1 MSKSLGNLITPSQ
14 LLGSAE
20 TPANS
25 KRTQP
30 NSKEAQSNSKKSP
43 SNSIETPSNSIETPS
58 NSIETQSNSKGTQPN
73 SKGAQ
78 SNSKKVPTSLLDRK
92 WAVDVL
98 RLWVASSDYTYDIS
112 LGLQQLLKVLRV
124 STLVDSSGA
133 GIVSETSQYE
143 SLFALKSFRFRSNA
157 RFGSLFPTFTL
168 R

>member
-25 KRTQP
+25 KRMQP
-30 NSKEAQSNSKKSP
+30 NSKEVQSNSKK
-43 SNSIETPSNSIETPS
+43 TPSNSSEVPS
-58 NSIETQSNSKGTQPN
+58 NSIETQSNSKGTQSN
-73 SKGAQ
+73 SKGTQ

-133 GIVSETSQYE
+133 GIVPETSQYE

>member
-25 KRTQP
+25 KGTQP

-43 SNSIETPSNSIETPS
+43 SNSSETPS

-133 GIVSETSQYE
+133 GIVPETSQYE
-143 SLFALKSFRFRSNA
+143 PLFALKSFRFRSNA

>member
-25 KRTQP
+25 KGTQP

-43 SNSIETPSNSIETPS
+43 SNSSETPS
-58 NSIETQSNSKGTQPN
+58 NSIETQSNSKGTQSN

-78 SNSKKVPTSLLDRK
+78 SNSKKVPTSLLDRM

-124 STLVDSSGA
+124 STLVDSSGS

>member
-25 KRTQP
+25 KGTQP

-43 SNSIETPSNSIETPS
+43 SNSSEAPS

-133 GIVSETSQYE
+133 GIVPETSQYE

>member
-25 KRTQP
+25 KGTQP

-43 SNSIETPSNSIETPS
+43 SNSSETPS

>member
-25 KRTQP
+25 KGTQP

-43 SNSIETPSNSIETPS
+43 SNSSETPS
-58 NSIETQSNSKGTQPN
+58 NSIETQSNSKGTQSN

>member
-25 KRTQP
+25 KRMQP
-30 NSKEAQSNSKKSP
+30 NSKEVQSNSKK
-43 SNSIETPSNSIETPS
+43 TPSNSSEAPS

>member
-20 TPANS
+20 SPANS
-25 KRTQP
+25 KRTP
-30 NSKEAQSNSKKSP
+30 ANSNKALSNSTETQSALNGSQSNSKKTL
-43 SNSIETPSNSIETPS
+43 SNL
-58 NSIETQSNSKGTQPN
+58 
-73 SKGAQ
+73 
-78 SNSKKVPTSLLDRK
+78 KKVPTSLLDRQ

-133 GIVSETSQYE
+133 GIVSETTQYE
-143 SLFALKSFRFRSNA
+143 PLFALESFRFRSNA
-157 RFGSLFPTFTL
+157 RFGSV
-168 R
+168 

>member
-25 KRTQP
+25 KGTQP

-43 SNSIETPSNSIETPS
+43 SNSSETPS

-112 LGLQQLLKVLRV
+112 LGLQQLFKVLRV

>member
-25 KRTQP
+25 IRTQP
-30 NSKEAQSNSKKSP
+30 NSKEVQSNSKKAP
-43 SNSIETPSNSIETPS
+43 SNSSETPS
-58 NSIETQSNSKGTQPN
+58 NSIETQSNSKGTQSN

-124 STLVDSSGA
+124 STLVDSSGS

>member
-25 KRTQP
+25 KGTQP
-30 NSKEAQSNSKKSP
+30 NSKEAQSNSKKTP
-43 SNSIETPSNSIETPS
+43 LNSSETPS
-58 NSIETQSNSKGTQPN
+58 NSIETQSNSKGTQSN

>member
-25 KRTQP
+25 KGTQP
-30 NSKEAQSNSKKSP
+30 NSKEAQSNSKKTP
-43 SNSIETPSNSIETPS
+43 LNSSETPS

-124 STLVDSSGA
+124 STLIDSSGA

>member
-25 KRTQP
+25 KRTQS
-30 NSKEAQSNSKKSP
+30 NSKEMQSNSKK
-43 SNSIETPSNSIETPS
+43 TPSNSS
-58 NSIETQSNSKGTQPN
+58 ETQSNSKGTQPN
-73 SKGAQ
+73 SKGTQ
-78 SNSKKVPTSLLDRK
+78 PNSKKAPTSLLDRK

-124 STLVDSSGA
+124 STLIDSSGA

-157 RFGSLFPTFTL
+157 RFGSLFPTFSL

>member
-25 KRTQP
+25 KRTQS
-30 NSKEAQSNSKKSP
+30 NSKEMQSNSKK
-43 SNSIETPSNSIETPS
+43 TPSNSS
-58 NSIETQSNSKGTQPN
+58 ETQSNSKGTQPN
-73 SKGAQ
+73 SKKA
-78 SNSKKVPTSLLDRK
+78 PTSLLDRK

-157 RFGSLFPTFTL
+157 RFGSLFPTFSL

>member
-25 KRTQP
+25 IRTQP
-30 NSKEAQSNSKKSP
+30 NSKEVQSNSKKSP
-43 SNSIETPSNSIETPS
+43 SNSSETPS
-58 NSIETQSNSKGTQPN
+58 NSIETQSNSKGTQSN

>member
-25 KRTQP
+25 KGTQP
-30 NSKEAQSNSKKSP
+30 NSKEVQSNSKKSP
-43 SNSIETPSNSIETPS
+43 SNSSETPS

>member
-25 KRTQP
+25 KRTP
-30 NSKEAQSNSKKSP
+30 ANSKGTQSNSKK
-43 SNSIETPSNSIETPS
+43 TPS
-58 NSIETQSNSKGTQPN
+58 NSIETQSALRGT
-73 SKGAQ
+73 Q
-78 SNSKKVPTSLLDRK
+78 SNSKKVPTSLLDRQ

-133 GIVSETSQYE
+133 GIVSETTQYE
-143 SLFALKSFRFRSNA
+143 PLFALESFRFRSNA
-157 RFGSLFPTFTL
+157 RFGSV
-168 R
+168 

>member
-30 NSKEAQSNSKKSP
+30 NSKETQSNSKKSP
-43 SNSIETPSNSIETPS
+43 SNSSETPS
-58 NSIETQSNSKGTQPN
+58 NSIETQSNSKGTQSN

>member
-20 TPANS
+20 TPSNS

-30 NSKEAQSNSKKSP
+30 NSKEVQSNSKK
-43 SNSIETPSNSIETPS
+43 TPSNSSETPS

-143 SLFALKSFRFRSNA
+143 PLFALKSFRFRSNA

>member
-25 KRTQP
+25 KGTQP
-30 NSKEAQSNSKKSP
+30 NSKEAQSNSKKTP
-43 SNSIETPSNSIETPS
+43 LNSSEIPS
-58 NSIETQSNSKGTQPN
+58 NSIETQSNSKGTQSN

>member
-20 TPANS
+20 SPANS
-25 KRTQP
+25 KRTP
-30 NSKEAQSNSKKSP
+30 ANSKKALSNSTETQSALNGSQSNSKKTL
-43 SNSIETPSNSIETPS
+43 SNL
-58 NSIETQSNSKGTQPN
+58 
-73 SKGAQ
+73 
-78 SNSKKVPTSLLDRK
+78 KKVPTSLLDRQ

-133 GIVSETSQYE
+133 GIVSETTQYE
-143 SLFALKSFRFRSNA
+143 PLFALESFRFRSNA
-157 RFGSLFPTFTL
+157 RFGSV
-168 R
+168 

>member
-25 KRTQP
+25 IRAQP
-30 NSKEAQSNSKKSP
+30 NSKEVQSNSKK
-43 SNSIETPSNSIETPS
+43 TPSNSSEIPS

>member
-1 MSKSLGNLITPSQ
+1 MSKSLGNLISPSQ

-30 NSKEAQSNSKKSP
+30 NSKETQSNSKTSP
-43 SNSIETPSNSIETPS
+43 SNSSETPS
-58 NSIETQSNSKGTQPN
+58 NSIETQSNSKGTQSN
-73 SKGAQ
+73 SKGTQ

-124 STLVDSSGA
+124 STLIDSSGA

>member
-25 KRTQP
+25 KGTQP
-30 NSKEAQSNSKKSP
+30 NSKEVQSNSKK
-43 SNSIETPSNSIETPS
+43 TPSNSSEIPS

>member
-25 KRTQP
+25 KRTQS
-30 NSKEAQSNSKKSP
+30 NSKEMQSNSKK
-43 SNSIETPSNSIETPS
+43 TPSNSS
-58 NSIETQSNSKGTQPN
+58 ETQSNSKGTQPN
-73 SKGAQ
+73 SKGTTP
-78 SNSKKVPTSLLDRK
+78 NSKKAPTSLLDRK

-124 STLVDSSGA
+124 STLIDSSGA

-157 RFGSLFPTFTL
+157 RFGSLFPTFSL

>member
-30 NSKEAQSNSKKSP
+30 NSKETQSNSKTSP
-43 SNSIETPSNSIETPS
+43 SNSSETPS
-58 NSIETQSNSKGTQPN
+58 NSIETQSNSKGTQSN
-73 SKGAQ
+73 SKGTQ

-124 STLVDSSGA
+124 STLIDSSGA

>member
-25 KRTQP
+25 KGTQP

-43 SNSIETPSNSIETPS
+43 SNSSETPS
-58 NSIETQSNSKGTQPN
+58 NSIETQSNSKGTQSN

-143 SLFALKSFRFRSNA
+143 SLFAFKSFRFRSNA
-157 RFGSLFPTFTL
+157 RFGFLFPTFTL

>member
-30 NSKEAQSNSKKSP
+30 NSKEVQSNSKK
-43 SNSIETPSNSIETPS
+43 TPSNSSEAPS
-58 NSIETQSNSKGTQPN
+58 NSIETQSNSKGTQSN
-73 SKGAQ
+73 SKGTQ

>member
-25 KRTQP
+25 KGTQP

-43 SNSIETPSNSIETPS
+43 SNSSETPS
-58 NSIETQSNSKGTQPN
+58 NSIETQSNSKGTQSN

-124 STLVDSSGA
+124 STLIDSSGA